1 MKNQNLKKYII
12 QYFGCVYKVIKNKK
26 KHIEYIVENTHSNL
40 KDFEETSLDNIE
52 TLNYKIA
59 LRENNKRFYVGSI
72 EIKLLQRVN
81 LEIKEFKDKFL
92 KWLLFLLSFAFFQ
105 TIVLLGSLYIL
116 ERAGIFAISV
126 IGFKSPL
133 IYPYE
138 TGGFFF
144 ALILI
149 SDIAVEFIRTKINDF
164 LD

>member
-1 MKNQNLKKYII
+1 M
-12 QYFGCVYKVIKNKK
+12 IKNKK
-26 KHIEYIVENTHSNL
+26 KNIEYIVENAQSNL
-40 KDFEETSLDNIE
+40 KGFKEKNMDNIE
-52 TLNYKIA
+52 TLDYKIT
-59 LRENNKRFYVGSI
+59 LRENNKKYYVGSI
-72 EIKLLQRVN
+72 EIKFLPGVN

-92 KWLLFLLSFAFFQ
+92 KWVLFLLSFAFIQ
-105 TIVLLGSLYIL
+105 TIVLLGTLYIL
-116 ERAGIFAISV
+116 ERAGIFAITI